1 MRGWKI
7 SFQRKTC
14 RFQVKSTFSLCYLD
28 YSRVNQQKCGKP
40 MVFPGKLSTHG
51 WFSAFV
57 CEFTQGQVTCLVE
70 SPLFA
75 HESVQQLRILM
86 RIQDWVKLA
95 VVRARATDTCLDRRL
110 MRASLMGYYMLL
122 QGDFLWFLH
131 DSLWFYRVLWYED
144 IVQCCLVNKGVA
156 CWDQYNHNA

>member
-57 CEFTQGQVTCLVE
+57 CEFTQGQVT
-70 SPLFA
+70 F
-75 HESVQQLRILM
+75 
-86 RIQDWVKLA
+86 LA
-95 VVRARATDTCLDRRL
+95 ELSTFCAWIGASAANFDEDSRLGETGRGSSTCHWYVPWSTIDE
-110 MRASLMGYYMLL
+110 GEFDGLL
-122 QGDFLWFLH
+122 HVITGWFLMI
-131 DSLWFYRVLWYED
+131 SSWF
-144 IVQCCLVNKGVA
+144 LVIWQGFMI
-156 CWDQYNHNA
+156 WGYSSMLFG